1 MTTPA
6 TAVRPL
12 TIDIHFNIDEPSKSA
27 IYTDIK
33 PERLQDVL
41 EGWVR
46 AQMGKGADSARP
58 NDKSEYHITIQLDL
72 SFDTYQTQ
80 SDTGNEGLTAG
91 IVAEIFAHP
100 DQYRILDLDQAPPS
114 DKQLA
119 LVARKHGWTP
129 EIARQKIERTQ
140 EILQVDPQD
149 AVAFLLEQFLPNKII
164 CDGCNVNLPHEHRC
178 HGNRSVVR
186 GERMDKPCQ
195 CLDCFVIGRLGLTS

>member
-1 MTTPA
+1 MTTSSHAAPLMIDSRWNRGDVLK
-6 TAVRPL
+6 TAV
-12 TIDIHFNIDEPSKSA
+12 
-27 IYTDIK
+27 YTDIK
-33 PERLQDVL
+33 PHLIQDTL
-41 EGWVR
+41 ETYIR
-46 AQMGKGADSARP
+46 IGAVKDTKDTPRMREDECQIEIISLGDVFETMS
-58 NDKSEYHITIQLDL
+58 NTGDL
-72 SFDTYQTQ
+72 K
-80 SDTGNEGLTAG
+80 LTAG
-91 IVAEIFAHP
+91 IIGKIFADP
-100 DQYRILDLDQAPPS
+100 YQYQILPLDQAPAT
-114 DKQLA
+114 DEQVV

-195 CLDCFVIGRLGLTS
+195 CLDCFVVDRLGLTS